1 MGSSV
6 CKASKAIIVASV
18 HKLPCADGEPK
29 AVLCIYGRSV
39 IVKATEGSMPCIQEA
54 DASLLWG
61 HGADTGNTTR
71 DTLL

>member
-1 MGSSV
+1 MSCHVGMESQ
-6 CKASKAIIVASV
+6 
-18 HKLPCADGEPK
+18 KLYRTSTDE
-29 AVLCIYGRSV
+29 V
-39 IVKATEGSMPCIQEA
+39 IVTETEENMPCIQGA